1 MRAVVQ
7 RVQSAGVAVAGETVG
22 SIGQGLLVYLGIAAD
37 DSETDFEYI
46 ANKIPHLRVFDDENA
61 VPNRS
66 VLDVGGAVLLISQ
79 FTLYGDARH
88 GRRPG
93 YGAAAKPETARAF
106 YESMAARL
114 SETLP
119 VQTGI
124 FQADSHIV
132 LSYSGCR
139 QTAYIRIFKFFV
151 INIPYP

>member
-124 FQADSHIV
+124 FQADMQVSSVNDGPVTI
-132 LSYSGCR
+132 LLDSR
-139 QTAYIRIFKFFV
+139 RLF
-151 INIPYP
+151 